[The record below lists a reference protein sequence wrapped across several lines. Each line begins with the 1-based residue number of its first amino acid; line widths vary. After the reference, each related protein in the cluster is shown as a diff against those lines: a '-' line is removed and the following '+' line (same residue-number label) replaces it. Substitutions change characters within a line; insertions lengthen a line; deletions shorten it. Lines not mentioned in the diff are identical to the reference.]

1 MSAKITTKT
10 LIDAFP
16 YIIQISTSVEYL
28 LYAGTQPNFYIER
41 KHADTAYVYVTDAHV
56 AVVVAD
62 TPVKGIYQSNDAL
75 QNLIREEERMHSSTS
90 ALQKLAFEAVRLI
103 QIAQYNK

>member
-16 YIIQISTSVEYL
+16 YIIQIPTSVEYL

-41 KHADTAYVYVTDAHV
+41 KHADIAYVYVTDAHV

-103 QIAQYNK
+103 QIAQYNS

>member
-1 MSAKITTKT
+1 MSAQITTKT

-16 YIIQISTSVEYL
+16 YIVQIPTSVEYL
-28 LYAGTQPNFYIER
+28 LYAGMQPNFHIER

-56 AVVVAD
+56 AVVVAN
-62 TPVKGIYQSNDAL
+62 TPVKGVYQSNDAL

>member
-16 YIIQISTSVEYL
+16 YIIQIPTNVEYL
-28 LYAGTQPNFYIER
+28 LYAGTQPNFFIER
-41 KHADTAYVYVTDAHV
+41 KQGDTAYVYIADDRV

-62 TPVKGIYQSNDAL
+62 KPVKGIYQSNDAL

>member
-16 YIIQISTSVEYL
+16 YIIQIPTSIEYL

-41 KHADTAYVYVTDAHV
+41 KHADNAYVYVTDSHV

-103 QIAQYNK
+103 QIKQYNS

>member
-16 YIIQISTSVEYL
+16 YIIQIPTSVEYL

-41 KHADTAYVYVTDAHV
+41 KH
-56 AVVVAD
+56 
-62 TPVKGIYQSNDAL
+62 KGIYQSNDAL

>member
-16 YIIQISTSVEYL
+16 YIIQVPTCVEYL

-41 KHADTAYVYVTDAHV
+41 KHADTAYVYVANACV

-62 TPVKGIYQSNDAL
+62 TPVKGVYQSNAAL
-75 QNLIREEERMHSSTS
+75 QKLICEEERMHSSTS

-103 QIAQYNK
+103 QIVQFNK